1 VAEVDVAVAEEGSEV
16 GWAAEAA
23 SGEDGVTA
31 PQAATLPIEAI
42 RNHIC
47 NLSEINRK
55 YLTSKLYI

>member
-1 VAEVDVAVAEEGSEV
+1 MAVAEEGSEV

-23 SGEDGVTA
+23 SGEDGVMA

-55 YLTSKLYI
+55 YWKFKLHI